1 MAASP
6 LLAIVPVGSGS
17 ANVPDKDLRS
27 LGDRPLVA
35 HTIQTVAAAGV
46 ADRLIISTDHEPALR
61 WAMLHGVQAHERP
74 AGPAHVDPP
83 LAVVAAELIDALD
96 WHGDVAVFAPS
107 SPFRSVATIQ
117 RAVQLFRASPGL
129 DSLATAVREPHG
141 FWLDTGGD
149 LVGAQPIAGGAILRE
164 TGAIALVRA
173 SALRVGR
180 QLVTARHRLIETP
193 LEEALGIEDNEDL
206 VLARRR
212 VERGTVVFRLRANAR
227 VGSGHIYHCLQLA
240 DELADQR
247 LRFLLVDCDPFVH
260 ELIEEHGYEH
270 RAETDLAADLRAVA
284 GDDGP
289 RLVVNDVLDTS
300 AREVLVQRAAGF
312 RVVNIE
318 DLGPGGRLADWVVNA
333 LYPIDEASGDN
344 VVSGPAYATLRS
356 EFRDLPP
363 KEIRPRPE
371 RVLISFGGTDPSRLG
386 PRCARLLQQR
396 LSNIEIRVIVGH
408 TAADDDFPAG
418 IAVAHR
424 VRSMAAEMLDAD
436 LLITAAGRTVYEA
449 AATGTP
455 VAVLAQGARDAT
467 HVHLGYD
474 SGVVFLGI
482 GPLVDDAHVV
492 GVVERLLA
500 DHGLRSELSDRLR
513 ASIDDRGAA
522 RIGHKIRGML
532 RGLGP

>member
-1 MAASP
+1 MASP
-6 LLAIVPVGSGS
+6 ALLAVVPAGSGS
-17 ANVPDKDLRS
+17 ASVPDKNLRS

-35 HTIQTVAAAGV
+35 HTVVAVTAAGV
-46 ADRLIISTDHEPALR
+46 ADRLIVSTDHEPVLR
-61 WAMLHGVQAHERP
+61 WAMLHGVQVYKRGAGTAHAE
-74 AGPAHVDPP
+74 VS
-83 LAVVAAELIDALD
+83 LATIAAELADELD
-96 WHGDVAVFAPS
+96 WQGDVAVFSPS
-107 SPFRSVATIQ
+107 SPFRSVDTIQ
-117 RAVQLFRASPGL
+117 RAVAQFRDSPQL

-141 FWLDTGGD
+141 FWLERAGD
-149 LVGAQPIAGGAILRE
+149 LTAAQPAPHGAILRE
-164 TGAIALVRA
+164 TGAVRLVRA
-173 SALRVGR
+173 AALRSGR
-180 QLVTARHRLIETP
+180 ALVTTRHRLFETP
-193 LEEALGIEDNEDL
+193 REEALGIEDNEDL

-240 DELADQR
+240 DELADQH

-270 RAETDLAADLRAVA
+270 RTECDLAADLEAIA
-284 GDDGP
+284 GGEGA
-289 RLVVNDVLDTS
+289 RLVVNDVLDTT

-318 DLGPGGRLADWVVNA
+318 DLGPGSRFADWVVNA
-333 LYPIDEASGDN
+333 LYPIDETSKSN
-344 VVSGPAYATLRS
+344 IVSGPAYATLRT

-363 KEIRPRPE
+363 KQIRPRPQ
-371 RVLISFGGTDPSRLG
+371 RVLISFGGTDPGRLG

-396 LSNIEIRVIVGH
+396 LDGIEIRVIVGH
-408 TAADDDFPAG
+408 TAPGDDFPEG

-424 VRSMAAEMLDAD
+424 VRSMAAEMLETD

-482 GPLVDDAHVV
+482 GPLVDDEHIV
-492 GVVERLLA
+492 GVVQRLLG

-532 RGLGP
+532 RGLDP